1 MVVPLESE
9 VVIGQNGIASSLSS
23 TSSMSTIPLRIAVL
37 ADIHGNLP
45 ALEAV
50 LADLAGQAVDEV
62 LVGGDLVGRGPE
74 GRAVVHR
81 IAKLGWQG
89 VRGNHEDYLLAFHEQ
104 RVPPAWLTAPE
115 WAASRFMAAELDDF
129 ARAYAASLP
138 LSIASERAPHLRLVH
153 GTPRSNNEGLGPWS
167 SDGEL
172 AASLD
177 AVTEP
182 LLVCAH
188 THRSFERSVLGGRVV
203 NVGSV
208 GLPFNRDPRAQY
220 GLFTV
225 RPDGETD
232 VELRRV
238 PYDRRETLERYQTT
252 GFAAAGG
259 LTAKLLELEIE
270 HAVPVLVPFQR
281 WAEAAGR
288 PLHLDQLAAFLAF
301 YRPGESL
308 RGFFERLGELPG
320 RG

>member
-1 MVVPLESE
+1 MM
-9 VVIGQNGIASSLSS
+9 SSTGS
-23 TSSMSTIPLRIAVL
+23 TSSMASTSSFSFRIAVL

-50 LADLAGQAVDEV
+50 LADLAQQAVDEV

-81 IAKLGWQG
+81 IAGLGWRG
-89 VRGNHEDYLLAFHEQ
+89 VRGNHEDYLLAFSEQ
-104 RVPPAWLTAPE
+104 RVAPEWLTAPE

-129 ARAYAASLP
+129 ALGYAAGLP
-138 LSIASERAPHLRLVH
+138 LSITSELAPHLRLVH

-177 AVTEP
+177 AVAEP

-188 THRSFERSVLGGRVV
+188 THRSFERAVSTGRVV

-220 GLFTV
+220 GVFTV
-225 RPDGETD
+225 LPDGRTE

-238 PYDRRETLERYQTT
+238 PYDRRETLERYRAT

-259 LTAKLLELEIE
+259 LTVVLLELELE

-281 WAEAAGR
+281 WAEASRR
-288 PLHLDQLAAFLAF
+288 PAHADQLAAFLDF

-308 RGFFERLGELPG
+308 RGFFARLETLPETG
-320 RG
+320 D

>member
-1 MVVPLESE
+1 M
-9 VVIGQNGIASSLSS
+9 SS
-23 TSSMSTIPLRIAVL
+23 IPLRIAVL

-50 LADLAGQAVDEV
+50 LADLAELAVDEV

-81 IAKLGWQG
+81 IADLGWRG
-89 VRGNHEDYLLAFHEQ
+89 VRGNHEDYLLAFSER
-104 RVPPAWLTAPE
+104 RVDPEWLTAPE

-129 ARAYAASLP
+129 ARAYAAQLP

-177 AVTEP
+177 AVAEP

-188 THRSFERSVLGGRVV
+188 THRSFERAVSTGRVV

-220 GLFTV
+220 GVFTV
-225 RPDGETD
+225 FPDGHTE

-238 PYDRRETLERYQTT
+238 PYDRRETLERYRAT

-259 LTAKLLELEIE
+259 LTAVLLELELE

-281 WAEAAGR
+281 WAEASRR
-288 PLHLDQLAAFLAF
+288 PAHGDQLAAFLDF

-308 RGFFERLGELPG
+308 RGFFERLETLPG
-320 RG
+320 NG